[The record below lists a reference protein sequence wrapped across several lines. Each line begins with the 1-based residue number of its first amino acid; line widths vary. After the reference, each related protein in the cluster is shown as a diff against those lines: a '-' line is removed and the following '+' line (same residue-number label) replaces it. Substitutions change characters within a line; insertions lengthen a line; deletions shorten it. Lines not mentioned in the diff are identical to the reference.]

1 MELKTHLGI
10 RPEWCGTIHRL
21 EPDCCEVHLTTT
33 QSMAADDR
41 GLVHGGFVFGAAD
54 FAAMALVNE
63 PFVVLAGAECRFL
76 KPVTVGQTVIC
87 TATLKAS
94 EGRKALVDVLAQ
106 CEGTTVFQATFK
118 CARLDRHVLDS

>member
-10 RPEWCGTIHRL
+10 RPELCGSIYRL
-21 EPDCCEVHLTTT
+21 EPDCCEVHLPTTP
-33 QSMAADDR
+33 QMVADAE

-54 FAAMALVNE
+54 FAAMALLNT

-76 KPVTVGQTVIC
+76 RPVKVGQTVVC

-94 EGRKALVDVLAQ
+94 EGRKALVDVVAT
-106 CEGTTVFQATFK
+106 CEGTAVFQATFK